1 MERTI
6 KTNID
11 VFRLISTVSSHGL
24 VFRIPRKAW
33 FSLFN
38 SPYPAHLNE
47 SALDVYYP
55 ENEALMPL
63 EEGKVLEVRR
73 FKTPKIRRDCLDF
86 EPLIL
91 VRLNKEMVVKVLH
104 VNPSVKVGE
113 KVRLGDPLGKLII
126 SGYFLPWTNPHAH
139 FELRRVE
146 DPYRAL
152 GAYKLKLDK
161 RFRRLNKKFGKRSL
175 IFTVKERDGNNVWVQ
190 PLNLKSKVSGFP
202 VFSGKEQCFLDGGIP
217 FHGYGVAVG
226 GERPPIKSLDGK
238 VLGEII
244 DKAYA
249 GIVFKPIRKVYVNRK
264 KIVGIES
271 FLNTNLVK
279 LVGVKEDL
287 NFGDVL
293 ELKFR

>member
-1 MERTI
+1 LGKNSVYWFLVLI
-6 KTNID
+6 P
-11 VFRLISTVSSHGL
+11 VVSSCGFRL
-24 VFRIPRKAW
+24 RIPRKAW

-38 SPYPAHLNE
+38 SPYPAHLHE

-55 ENEALMPL
+55 ENEVLMPI
-63 EEGKVLEVRR
+63 EEGKVLEVRW
-73 FKTPKIRRDCLDF
+73 FETPKIRKDCLGF

-91 VRLNKEMVVKVLH
+91 IRLNKKKVVKVLH

-113 KVRLGDPLGKLII
+113 KVRLGDPLGKPII

-139 FELRRVE
+139 FELRKIK

-161 RFRRLNKKFGKRSL
+161 KFKVGLKKLEKGSL
-175 IFTVKERDGNNVWVQ
+175 LFMVKEKNGDNVWVQ
-190 PLNLKSKVSGFP
+190 PLNPKSKIGGFP
-202 VFSGKEQCFLDGGIP
+202 VFSGEKQCFLDGGIP
-217 FHGYGVAVG
+217 FHGYGVVVG
-226 GERPPIKSLDGK
+226 GKKSPIKSLDGK
-238 VLGEII
+238 ILGKVIG
-244 DKAYA
+244 KTYT
-249 GIVFKPIRKVYVNRK
+249 GIVFKPTRKVYVNGK

-279 LVGVKEDL
+279 LVGVKENL
-287 NFGDVL
+287 SSGDIL